1 MAHRR
6 VPGIFCVEGTWSSS
20 LTDRASVREMLE
32 ILEDVDGIEYI
43 HTRVSTVDGLMDA
56 LRKWRQ
62 KQYSRYSLGY
72 FAFHGRPGRILI
84 GRHPVRLKELGA
96 TLEDA
101 CAGKTLYFGSCSVL
115 QVPERQI
122 AQFRAQTK
130 AECLVGFNRDID
142 WLASAALDLI
152 LLQAMALKRDP
163 EDVERSLRHEYGD
176 LADHLGLKM
185 IYDAPPEAEAQPA

>member
-1 MAHRR
+1 MVQKKDLSKDSPFLKSAADTLDWTGLPHIQTLTVTGPFSATGPGDTPSRRR
-6 VPGIFCVEGTWSSS
+6 VF
-20 LTDRASVREMLE
+20 
-32 ILEDVDGIEYI
+32 
-43 HTRVSTVDGLMDA
+43 VSKPAKSAG
-56 LRKWRQ
+56 
-62 KQYSRYSLGY
+62 
-72 FAFHGRPGRILI
+72 
-84 GRHPVRLKELGA
+84 
-96 TLEDA
+96 EDA

-152 LLQAMALKRDP
+152 LLQAMALKQDP
-163 EDVERSLRHEYGD
+163 GDVERSLRHEYGD
-176 LADHLGLKM
+176 LAEHLGLQM

>member
-43 HTRVSTVDGLMDA
+43 HTRVSTEEGLLDA

-62 KQYSRYSLGY
+62 KQYAHYSLGY

-84 GRHPVRLKELGA
+84 GRHPVHLKTLGE
-96 TLEDA
+96 TLKDSCE
-101 CAGKTLYFGSCSVL
+101 GKTLYFGSCSVL

-122 AQFRAQTK
+122 QAFRTK
-130 AECLVGFNRDID
+130 TGAECLVGFNRDID

-152 LLQAMALKRDP
+152 LLQALALKSDP
-163 EDVERSLRHEYGD
+163 AEVESSLRAEYGD
-176 LADHLGLKM
+176 LADHLGLQM
-185 IYDAPPEAEAQPA
+185 IYDMPPQAEAQPA